1 MNRHGRFL
9 AALCLGLVA
18 GAVALAMQLPPELAA
33 LVGVDVTFIVY
44 LALMLHLAS
53 ATSPEDIR
61 RRAES
66 ADEGVALIL
75 VLGGLTVAISLA
87 VILRILAA
95 PHDMMSSGLGQG
107 LTLTAVPL
115 GWAMLQVMAAFH
127 YGHLYY
133 RPGQH
138 ARGLDFPGTPN
149 PGPWDFLYFSF
160 VLGMTAQTSDVITR
174 NAGMRRAVLLHSIA
188 SFFYNTVILAL
199 AINAA
204 LSLGG

>member
-9 AALCLGLVA
+9 AALGLGLVA
-18 GAVALAMQLPPELAA
+18 GAGGLAMQLPPELAA
-33 LVGVDVTFIVY
+33 LTGVDVTFIVY
-44 LALMLHLAS
+44 LVLMLHLAS
-53 ATSPEDIR
+53 STSHEDIR

-75 VLGGLTVAISLA
+75 LLGTLTVAISLA
-87 VILRILAA
+87 VIVRILAG
-95 PHDMMSSGLGQG
+95 PSGMMGALGQG
-107 LTLTAVPL
+107 LSLTAVPL

-133 RPGQH
+133 RQGDH
-138 ARGLDFPGTPN
+138 ARGLDFPGTTN

-160 VLGMTAQTSDVITR
+160 GVGMTAQVSDVATR
-174 NAGMRRAVLLHSIA
+174 NAAMRRVVLVHSIA

-204 LSLGG
+204 LALGG